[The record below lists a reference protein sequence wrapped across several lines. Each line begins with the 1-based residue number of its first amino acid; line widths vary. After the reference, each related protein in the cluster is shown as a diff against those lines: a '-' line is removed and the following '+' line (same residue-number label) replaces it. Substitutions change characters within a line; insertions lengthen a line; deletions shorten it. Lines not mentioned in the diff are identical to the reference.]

1 MKSYLTL
8 FVAIALG
15 IGGMTKAAQEGHG
28 DGKAKRTIVSQ
39 RDIEEKLDGKAARA
53 TVIELTIEPGGSTP
67 PHRHPGPVF
76 AYVVEG
82 EYELGLNDQPV
93 KTLKAG
99 ETFYEPTGTLHRVS
113 RNPSAAAR
121 TRVLA
126 TMLHPRDAK
135 DLVIPEPAKKE

>member
-1 MKSYLTL
+1 MKSSLTL

-15 IGGMTKAAQEGHG
+15 IGGMTLAAQDGLG

-39 RDIEEKLDGKAARA
+39 RDIEEKLDAKEARA

-76 AYVVEG
+76 GYVVEG
-82 EYELGLNDQPV
+82 EYELGLNDQPA

-113 RNPSAAAR
+113 RNPSATAR